1 MTFHYFERQ
10 VTERMKSWKTTL
22 LGVLM
27 IIGALSTAG
36 VALMDND
43 PTTNPDTALI
53 MVAITGGV
61 GLINAKDSNK

>member
-1 MTFHYFERQ
+1 
-10 VTERMKSWKTTL
+10 MKSWKTTL